1 MELID
6 IQNPENKHTRRW
18 FFHLSFL
25 GTLGAAAAGWWGWHR
40 GVVVTEKDH
49 ALAPWDE
56 WNKAQ
61 DPQLRLV
68 GAAVLAPSKH
78 NSQPWQ
84 FRVQPGY
91 IDVFTDMDR
100 NTGAL
105 DPLYQEMKFGAGCA
119 LTNMVLAAQAEGL
132 TPELLYM
139 PDKEMD
145 YWVAKLN
152 VTPGA
157 NRVTSPLYEA
167 IPKRHT
173 NRGPYAK
180 DKVVAPAMLDEL
192 ARAAA
197 SDNVV
202 QTVWLTGKDQQAAFA
217 KLTVDATTAILA
229 DEDQV
234 IDGANW
240 YRPTWADAR
249 ERHDGMTLDASAM
262 PAGRRFIDKVF
273 MAPSTAEV
281 NQWWLERTKKI
292 DVATA
297 PAFGILT
304 VADGK
309 DPVAW
314 IKAGMAWQRMHLLA
328 TSKGLAVQPLTQSIE
343 RSARETATASQPVIG
358 NQLRALAAGAGDAV
372 FAFRVGYPT
381 IPAVESPRR
390 GVDEVVFKKEKAK
403 KSQSLAG

>member
-1 MELID
+1 MELLD

-25 GTLGAAAAGWWGWHR
+25 GTLGVAAAGWWGWRR
-40 GVVVTEKDH
+40 GVVVTEKDP

-56 WNKAQ
+56 WQKAT

-91 IDVFTDMDR
+91 IDVFTDMER
-100 NTGAL
+100 NTGSL
-105 DPLYQEMKFGAGCA
+105 DPMYQEMKFGAGCA

-152 VTPGA
+152 LTPGA
-157 NRVTSPLYEA
+157 SKVTSPLYEA

-173 NRGPYAK
+173 NRGAYVK
-180 DKVVAPAMLDEL
+180 DKPVPIPVLDEL

-197 SDNVV
+197 ADGVV

-217 KLTVDATTAILA
+217 KLTIDSTNAILA

-234 IDGANW
+234 TDGATWN
-240 YRPTWADAR
+240 RPTWGDAR
-249 ERHDGMTLDASAM
+249 ERHDGMTLDAAAL
-262 PAGRRFIDKVF
+262 PAGRKLIDKLF
-273 MAPSTAEV
+273 ASPSSKDL
-281 NQWWLERTKKI
+281 NDWWLERTKKI
-292 DVATA
+292 DLATA

-304 VADGK
+304 VANGK
-309 DPVAW
+309 DPVSW
-314 IKAGMAWQRMHLLA
+314 IQAGMAWQRMHLLA

-358 NQLRALAAGAGDAV
+358 NPLRALAAGTGDPV
-372 FAFRVGYPT
+372 FAFRIGYPT
-381 IPAVESPRR
+381 TPAVESPRR
-390 GVDEVVFKKEKAK
+390 GVEEVVFKKEKK
-403 KSQSLAG
+403 RKSAEG